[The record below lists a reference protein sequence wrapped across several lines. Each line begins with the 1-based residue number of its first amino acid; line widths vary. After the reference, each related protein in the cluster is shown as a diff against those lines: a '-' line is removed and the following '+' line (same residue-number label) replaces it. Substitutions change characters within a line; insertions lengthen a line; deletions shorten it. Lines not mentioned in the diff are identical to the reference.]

1 MGELMRL
8 ACGVRSEDLILYT
21 DGALHGGKGELV
33 EAHLHVCPVC
43 RQWMADFNHTGR
55 LIREATPPIDDPA
68 GRAAIRA
75 LIEREALRGRRSRR
89 PPPLLFAVAALA
101 LALLGVLLLPA
112 QGSEA
117 RQGIG
122 RFFQFVERGTQRSVL
137 VGGVTPTPVSL
148 PAPQPLSP
156 ERLAA
161 LPFTP
166 QVPPT
171 LPLGLRLENGEIAQG
186 IRLGL
191 HYRNDRGLVVLLT
204 QIRAQDAHFTLTTST
219 GQLVSIGGVETVMQL
234 APPPG
239 TVGVVTWEDRGT
251 LYELSADEAPDGPLS
266 LGEARQVVEA
276 LLAGR

>member
-1 MGELMRL
+1 MRL

-117 RQGIG
+117 RRGIG
-122 RFFQFVERGTQRSVL
+122 RFFHFVEQGSQRSVL
-137 VGGVTPTPVSL
+137 VGGVTPTAAPL
-148 PAPQPLSP
+148 PTPLPLSP
-156 ERLAA
+156 EGLAA

-166 QVPPT
+166 QVIPIF
-171 LPLGLRLENGEIAQG
+171 PLGLRLASGEIARG
-186 IRLGL
+186 TRLGL
-191 HYRNDRGLVVLLT
+191 HYRNDRGLVLLLT
-204 QIRAQDAHFTLTTST
+204 QERAQDANYILTTSGGELIT
-219 GQLVSIGGVETVMQL
+219 IGGVEAVLQP
-234 APPPG
+234 APPPD
-239 TVGVVTWEDRGT
+239 TVAVLTWEDRGI
-251 LYELSADEAPDGPLS
+251 LYSLSADEIPDGPLPMR
-266 LGEARQVVEA
+266 EARQIVEA
-276 LLAGR
+276 LLSGR

>member
-1 MGELMRL
+1 MRL

-75 LIEREALRGRRSRR
+75 LIEREALRGRRPRR

-137 VGGVTPTPVSL
+137 VGGVTPTAAPL

-166 QVPPT
+166 QVPTT
-171 LPLGLRLENGEIAQG
+171 LPLGLRLEDGQIVRG
-186 IRLGL
+186 TRLAL

-204 QIRAQDAHFTLTTST
+204 QERSQDANHRLTTSGGELIT
-219 GQLVSIGGVETVMQL
+219 IGGVEAVVQSDPLPDTVAVL
-234 APPPG
+234 
-239 TVGVVTWEDRGT
+239 TWEDGNI
-251 LYELSADEAPDGPLS
+251 LYSLSVDEIPDGPLS
-266 LGEARQVVEA
+266 LKEARQIVEA

>member
-1 MGELMRL
+1 MRL

-21 DGALHGGKGELV
+21 DGALGGGKGELV

-137 VGGVTPTPVSL
+137 VGGVTPTAAPL
-148 PAPQPLSP
+148 PTPLPLSP
-156 ERLAA
+156 EGLAA

-166 QVPPT
+166 QVPTT
-171 LPLGLRLENGEIAQG
+171 LPLGLRLEDGQIVRG
-186 IRLGL
+186 TRLAL

-204 QIRAQDAHFTLTTST
+204 QERSQDANHRLTTSGGELIT
-219 GQLVSIGGVETVMQL
+219 IGGVEAVVQSDPLPDTVAVL
-234 APPPG
+234 
-239 TVGVVTWEDRGT
+239 TWEDRGT
-251 LYELSADEAPDGPLS
+251 LYSLSVDEIPDGPLS
-266 LGEARQVVEA
+266 LGEARQIVEA